1 MFMLSIS
8 FTSEAEFEA
17 VVGYLEDI
25 IMNDEFQLLQ
35 RKTMD
40 EYYQEFENRRR
51 INSHMLLHYRAEE
64 GQALDF
70 SSSSVETWLR
80 KSPSMP
86 ASQKN
91 LWYQLPPPGNGTAVD
106 IIGPKG
112 LERLW
117 LMVTGE
123 YILER

>member
-1 MFMLSIS
+1 MLSIS

-51 INSHMLLHYRAEE
+51 INSRTGLL
-64 GQALDF
+64 L
-70 SSSSVETWLR
+70 
-80 KSPSMP
+80 M
-86 ASQKN
+86 N
-91 LWYQLPPPGNGTAVD
+91 IILW
-106 IIGPKG
+106 
-112 LERLW
+112 
-117 LMVTGE
+117 
-123 YILER
+123 

>member
-1 MFMLSIS
+1 MLSNS

-51 INSHMLLHYRAEE
+51 IN
-64 GQALDF
+64 
-70 SSSSVETWLR
+70 
-80 KSPSMP
+80 
-86 ASQKN
+86 
-91 LWYQLPPPGNGTAVD
+91 
-106 IIGPKG
+106 
-112 LERLW
+112 
-117 LMVTGE
+117 
-123 YILER
+123 